1 MLESPTRSRSRARS
15 KGAGA
20 DGLRRCPL
28 FRVVLVTFVAVLGLS
43 GCGDDVAG
51 PSGPQDLQITDLRVG
66 TGDEAVA
73 GSTVSVDYTGWLW
86 EAGAPDNKG
95 TQFDTSSGRG
105 PFTFVLGA
113 GQVIA
118 GWDQGVAGMREGG
131 LRRLVIPPGLAYG
144 AQGRGAIPPNATLIF
159 DVDLLDVQ

>member
-1 MLESPTRSRSRARS
+1 LY
-15 KGAGA
+15 
-20 DGLRRCPL
+20 
-28 FRVVLVTFVAVLGLS
+28 RVALVAVVAVLGLS
-43 GCGDDVAG
+43 GCGDDVSG
-51 PSGPQDLQITDLRVG
+51 PSGPQELQITDLRVG

-86 EAGAPDNKG
+86 DDGAAENKG
-95 TQFDTSSGRG
+95 TQFDTSVGRG
-105 PFTFVLGA
+105 PFTFVIGA

-131 LRRLVIPPGLAYG
+131 LRRLVIPSSLAYG

-159 DVDLLDVQ
+159 EVDLLDVQ